1 MSDDNIFPFGFDEE
15 ELREELARR
24 AKALRPRDIESAQ
37 IDVPFVQLGIVDLQ
51 SRITSKLTG
60 LVEAQSRTSVKVA
73 RRSLIISGLSLL
85 IVIVALYIS
94 ISSNI
99 SNSRWEQNQLNV
111 LNQILTAQ
119 KDTNKSLAD
128 LNKLMVEH
136 RPFKDLDRLDDLKK
150 TRKKTR

>member
-1 MSDDNIFPFGFDEE
+1 MF
-15 ELREELARR
+15 
-24 AKALRPRDIESAQ
+24 
-37 IDVPFVQLGIVDLQ
+37 
-51 SRITSKLTG
+51 
-60 LVEAQSRTSVKVA
+60 
-73 RRSLIISGLSLL
+73 
-85 IVIVALYIS
+85 
-94 ISSNI
+94 
-99 SNSRWEQNQLNV
+99 

>member
-60 LVEAQSRTSVKVA
+60 LVEAQSRSKRQSCTEVTYHQWP
-73 RRSLIISGLSLL
+73 IS
-85 IVIVALYIS
+85 A
-94 ISSNI
+94 NR
-99 SNSRWEQNQLNV
+99 NSRFVYFHIIKYFQQQV
-111 LNQILTAQ
+111 GA
-119 KDTNKSLAD
+119 KST
-128 LNKLMVEH
+128 ECS
-136 RPFKDLDRLDDLKK
+136 
-150 TRKKTR
+150 